1 MPTDAINGRGRKSV
15 AREEPDDEDEP
26 KVEDVGFARP
36 CTWKADSPCWLR
48 DELPEWNRLLA
59 KNFFELQE
67 HSWSE
72 FKFTGYLWSQ
82 IDMPEEGATLR
93 VSLLINF
100 LLRHHRCL
108 TRVSVDFAVS
118 ELEHEIFWDGIKNG
132 AAAVTFLEYK
142 GTMAQHEG
150 LAPREEYHLW
160 AQSLLSL
167 TNLHSLYLSR
177 VFIDL
182 KVCELL
188 SDFMEDTT
196 TLVTLSL
203 KKIKPEEK
211 VVGCLLEAF
220 TMNKTIKNFYVR
232 VLLDLTFY
240 NCSLDAT
247 FATAAANALAKDSRL
262 RTLEL
267 QNNPIPIT
275 GCTEMIEALKVNKSL
290 ATLSFNV
297 TGMPAANL
305 MAPFFQAI
313 DDCNAASRLKIS
325 WVQPR
330 GPDFAKGVEKC
341 SDLTLRVNLSENDG
355 IDLIRSL
362 ERNKTVQVLTLSE
375 FLFRKRAVRAL
386 GQLVTNNRHINELT
400 VTIRE
405 GASEWNQMK
414 SACRELKEAILSN
427 RTLTVLNVE
436 LITVNLASDFAIK
449 DTLRRNVMYVN
460 EAVYF
465 VKGSNERSHA
475 AAFEA
480 LKKSY
485 SLKKAVKRTFSM
497 TDDQALAKIEDAHK
511 RFAANFFMLTGVVK
525 ERVRCEP
532 NPNGLATLEECDVR
546 VLTHLCRFINLND
559 VLQV

>member
-1 MPTDAINGRGRKSV
+1 MAGPSKKRPDTGILSAEYMTSLQKLCRLTTPTVGEVSSIFTGDFRRALGGARARPSVRAEAACAPAASRSSATPSTSRGSKKRGGQSGLRKGRGRKSV

-220 TMNKTIKNFYVR
+220 TMNKTIKNFYV
-232 VLLDLTFY
+232 
-240 NCSLDAT
+240 SEE
-247 FATAAANALAKDSRL
+247 FAMAKDGQPL
-262 RTLEL
+262 AFFVLNHTVIDTLEVRGGGVCVPSAL
-267 QNNPIPIT
+267 LRAAVLGPSLKCLKIYECKILANDIH
-275 GCTEMIEALKVNKSL
+275 EMSKALTRKRPTPEPSTNASSL
-290 ATLSFNV
+290 AWE
-297 TGMPAANL
+297 
-305 MAPFFQAI
+305 
-313 DDCNAASRLKIS
+313 IS
-325 WVQPR
+325 V
-330 GPDFAKGVEKC
+330 
-341 SDLTLRVNLSENDG
+341 
-355 IDLIRSL
+355 
-362 ERNKTVQVLTLSE
+362 
-375 FLFRKRAVRAL
+375 
-386 GQLVTNNRHINELT
+386 
-400 VTIRE
+400 
-405 GASEWNQMK
+405 
-414 SACRELKEAILSN
+414 AC
-427 RTLTVLNVE
+427 
-436 LITVNLASDFAIK
+436 
-449 DTLRRNVMYVN
+449 
-460 EAVYF
+460 
-465 VKGSNERSHA
+465 
-475 AAFEA
+475 
-480 LKKSY
+480 
-485 SLKKAVKRTFSM
+485 
-497 TDDQALAKIEDAHK
+497 
-511 RFAANFFMLTGVVK
+511 
-525 ERVRCEP
+525 
-532 NPNGLATLEECDVR
+532 
-546 VLTHLCRFINLND
+546 
-559 VLQV
+559 

>member
-1 MPTDAINGRGRKSV
+1 MQRKYNG
-15 AREEPDDEDEP
+15 
-26 KVEDVGFARP
+26 
-36 CTWKADSPCWLR
+36 
-48 DELPEWNRLLA
+48 
-59 KNFFELQE
+59 
-67 HSWSE
+67 
-72 FKFTGYLWSQ
+72 
-82 IDMPEEGATLR
+82 
-93 VSLLINF
+93 
-100 LLRHHRCL
+100 
-108 TRVSVDFAVS
+108 
-118 ELEHEIFWDGIKNG
+118 
-132 AAAVTFLEYK
+132 
-142 GTMAQHEG
+142 
-150 LAPREEYHLW
+150 
-160 AQSLLSL
+160 
-167 TNLHSLYLSR
+167 
-177 VFIDL
+177 
-182 KVCELL
+182 
-188 SDFMEDTT
+188 
-196 TLVTLSL
+196 
-203 KKIKPEEK
+203 
-211 VVGCLLEAF
+211 
-220 TMNKTIKNFYVR
+220 

-341 SDLTLRVNLSENDG
+341 RSCIVMCSLDTRRMPEAGVLLDTVRTSTKNFAATIECSVMAQRPVFQKLVQICGATKFLSDLTLRVNLSENDG